1 MARGIPRQAVAGS
14 LDMMNAALP
23 QAFFHGGDRIII
35 KQGREETARLPDDGI
50 DNGRQKRSVVSFV
63 DSSSWVY
70 IAVLILLVAFSGFFS
85 ATETAFT
92 TINRI
97 RLKTMA
103 AAGSKRAALVLR
115 MAEDYDR
122 LLSTILI
129 GNNIVN
135 IASASIATV
144 VFVRFLGDKGV
155 TISTVVMTVVVLI
168 FGEISPKSLAKQNA
182 ESFAMLAAPLL
193 RVFLVVF
200 KPLNWLFLQWKK
212 LLNRV
217 FRPRADT
224 GMTGEELKVMVDE
237 VQSGGSIDEHE
248 GELIRSAIEFND
260 LEVSEILTP
269 RVDLVAVP
277 DTATMEQAA
286 SLFVESGYSRLPI
299 YHDSIDNIVGVIHEK
314 DFNAAR
320 YHGETKLADL
330 KAPVLYTTGNT
341 KISELLRILQK
352 NKAHMAVVVD
362 EYGGTEGVATMED
375 IVEELVGEIWDEHD
389 EVIEIFRKQP
399 DGSYLIACS
408 ADLDDMYDLFQVKGT
423 CDAATVSGWVMEEVG
438 RVPEEGDHFVYEN
451 LDVTV
456 TKVDHRRVL
465 EIRVVVLPEKEP
477 SDKG

>member
-1 MARGIPRQAVAGS
+1 M
-14 LDMMNAALP
+14 D
-23 QAFFHGGDRIII
+23 DR
-35 KQGREETARLPDDGI
+35 
-50 DNGRQKRSVVSFV
+50 KRSVVSFV

-70 IAVLILLVAFSGFFS
+70 IVILILLVAFSGFFS

-144 VFVRFLGDKGV
+144 VFVKFLGDKGV

-193 RVFLVVF
+193 RVFLVLF

-260 LEVSEILTP
+260 LDVEDILTP
-269 RVDLVAVP
+269 RVQVVAVEER
-277 DTATMEQAA
+277 DTLEEISDKFLQN
-286 SLFVESGYSRLPI
+286 GYSRMLV
-299 YHDSIDNIVGVIHEK
+299 YRHTIDTLLGVIHEK
-314 DFNAAR
+314 DF
-320 YHGETKLADL
+320 YTLLHEGGTDL
-330 KAPVLYTTGNT
+330 SAIIQEVPCVPTGM
-341 KISELLRILQK
+341 KISALLRQLQRD
-352 NKAHMAVVVD
+352 KAHLAAVVD
-362 EYGGTEGVATMED
+362 EFGGTCGIVTMED
-375 IVEELVGEIWDEHD
+375 ILEELVGEIWDEHD
-389 EVIEIFRKQP
+389 DVVEDIRPLP
-399 DGSYLIACS
+399 DGGFCVKG
-408 ADLDDMYDLFQVKGT
+408 DVRLDDLLEFFHIDKEYDVVSVGGWAQQELGAVPQTGDRFGAEGLEVT
-423 CDAATVSGWVMEEVG
+423 ITATEM
-438 RVPEEGDHFVYEN
+438 
-451 LDVTV
+451 
-456 TKVDHRRVL
+456 RRVT
-465 EIRVVVLPEKEP
+465 EILVRPAADEP
-477 SDKG
+477 QEERP